1 MIRVFEEHH
10 EAYFAWKE
18 AGIRGAWCWHVDAHL
33 DVGREADPARLGNAF
48 VPWGG
53 LNCGNYLY
61 LAIQEG
67 IVGRLTW
74 VVPPDL
80 PVGSLLRWTRE
91 HVNGWFD
98 LTVEESVGL
107 RLEDGYVT
115 GTVLGIRFDVGTA
128 AALPVPTEPVLLDV
142 DLDYYVTQTGEQ
154 WSAPGDFP
162 PSLYTT
168 VAWSVKGGWLPPSL
182 RHLASPWVEDTSG
195 YEGDALDRAAACVRF
210 KRYEEALALLGSGVE
225 AGYLRGTCFYHLG
238 QHEQALA
245 TWRLLLEEELPVD
258 GRAYVL
264 GLASEAAC
272 TLDRPQ
278 EALGYAEEA
287 LALRE
292 DYRLYWAS
300 AAAYEK
306 SGALRQ
312 ATQQVRR
319 ALRLAEPYVFGLQMR
334 AALARL
340 YKKQEKHGLA
350 SLELAILEK
359 ADLGGDFRP
368 LTLLR

>member
-1 MIRVFEEHH
+1 M
-10 EAYFAWKE
+10 
-18 AGIRGAWCWHVDAHL
+18 
-33 DVGREADPARLGNAF
+33 
-48 VPWGG
+48 PWGG

-61 LAIQEG
+61 AAIQEG

-74 VVPPDL
+74 VIPPDL
-80 PVGSLLRWTRE
+80 PVGSLLRWTRD
-91 HVNGWFD
+91 HLNGWFD

-107 RLEDGYVT
+107 QLVDGYVT
-115 GTVLGIRFDVGTA
+115 GTVLGVRFDVGTA
-128 AALPVPTEPVLLDV
+128 AALPFPSEKVLLDV
-142 DLDYYVTQTGEQ
+142 DLDYFVTQQGEL
-154 WSAPGDFP
+154 WAEPTSFPASDF
-162 PSLYTT
+162 TT
-168 VAWSVKGGWLPPSL
+168 VAYSVKGGWLPPSL
-182 RHLASPWVEDTSG
+182 RRLASFWVADTSG
-195 YEGDALDRAAACVRF
+195 YEGNALDQAAALLRL
-210 KRYEEALALLGSGVE
+210 KRYDEALPLLGTSVE
-225 AGYLRGTCFYHLG
+225 ERYLRGTAAFHLG
-238 QHEQALA
+238 RHEDALHEWEA
-245 TWRLLLEEELPVD
+245 LLSEALPND
-258 GRAYVL
+258 GRAYVA
-264 GLASEAAC
+264 GLASEALV
-272 TLDRPQ
+272 TLDRPS
-278 EALGYAEEA
+278 EALRYAEEA

-306 SGALRQ
+306 LGALRQ

-350 SLELAILEK
+350 SLELGLLAQ

>member
-1 MIRVFEEHH
+1 LIRVFEEHH
-10 EAYFAWKE
+10 DAYFAWKE

-33 DVGREADPARLGNAF
+33 DIGREADPARLGNAF

-61 LAIQEG
+61 LAIREG

-74 VVPPDL
+74 VIPPDL

-128 AALPVPTEPVLLDV
+128 DKLPVPDEPVLLDV
-142 DLDYYVTQTGEQ
+142 DLDYYVTQQGEQ
-154 WSAPGDFP
+154 WSSPGSFP
-162 PSLYTT
+162 PAVFTT

-182 RHLASPWVEDTSG
+182 RHLASFWVSDTSG
-195 YEGDALDRAAACVRF
+195 YAGEPLDEAASLVRF
-210 KRYEEALALLGSGVE
+210 KRYEEALGLLGSSIE
-225 AGYLRGTCFYHLG
+225 ERYLRGTCFYHLRRF
-238 QHEQALA
+238 EAA
-245 TWRLLLEEELPVD
+245 LEEWEALLALELPAD

-264 GLASEAAC
+264 GLASEALN

-278 EALGYAEEA
+278 EALARAEEA

-292 DYRLYWAS
+292 DYRLYWA
-300 AAAYEK
+300 AAAAHEK
-306 SGALRQ
+306 LGALRP

-340 YKKQEKHGLA
+340 YKKQDKNGLA

-368 LTLLR
+368 VTLLR

>member
-1 MIRVFEEHH
+1 M
-10 EAYFAWKE
+10 
-18 AGIRGAWCWHVDAHL
+18 
-33 DVGREADPARLGNAF
+33 
-48 VPWGG
+48 PWGG

-61 LAIQEG
+61 AAIQEG
-67 IVGRLTW
+67 TVGRLTW
-74 VVPPDL
+74 VIPPDL

-107 RLEDGYVT
+107 RLVDGYVT

-128 AALPVPTEPVLLDV
+128 AALPSPSEKVLLDV
-142 DLDYYVTQTGEQ
+142 DLDYFVTQTGEL
-154 WSAPGDFP
+154 WAEPTSFP
-162 PSLYTT
+162 PSDFTT
-168 VAWSVKGGWLPPSL
+168 IAYSVKGGWLPPAL
-182 RHLASPWVEDTSG
+182 RRLASFWGVDFHG
-195 YEGDALDRAAACVRF
+195 YAGDALDRAAALVRF
-210 KRYEEALALLGSGVE
+210 KRYEEALGLLGTTVE
-225 AGYLRGTCFYHLG
+225 ERYLRGTACFHLG
-238 QHEQALA
+238 RHDDALREWEA
-245 TWRLLLEEELPVD
+245 LLELDLPPD
-258 GRAYVL
+258 GRAYVA
-264 GLASEAAC
+264 GLASEALC
-272 TLDRPQ
+272 TLDSPSQ
-278 EALGYAEEA
+278 ALRYAEEA

-306 SGALRQ
+306 LGALRQ

-350 SLELAILEK
+350 SLELAILAK